1 MEGESYLGY
10 RRTQQGKIF
19 HDVERNERRM
29 GPPCRSEMC
38 KKSKNRSCNE
48 LQEEKRKDLFT
59 AFWKKM
65 TWDQRKTFILNTV
78 EKQPVK
84 RRRNQSENSRRQ
96 ASLHYFIN
104 INDNRK
110 QVCCNM
116 YLNTF
121 GIKKWTVRYWIDNIQ
136 KEGTTIAPSSLIT
149 HSRTADVASRR
160 RKDDKLFVNSFFD
173 SLQKMPS
180 HYCRQS
186 TTRKYLEP
194 LVTSASQLYNLYLEK
209 CQQENVTKVS
219 RFTFDSI
226 FKGQNL
232 SLFSPKKDQC
242 DLCCAHETGNLA
254 EEEYAKHKETKNRAR
269 TEKNQDKE
277 KAVSNLA
284 HVFTQDLQAVKLSP
298 LTRASAFY
306 YKKN

>member
-1 MEGESYLGY
+1 ML
-10 RRTQQGKIF
+10 R
-19 HDVERNERRM
+19 
-29 GPPCRSEMC
+29 EMNAEWDHPVVLRC
-38 KKSKNRSCNE
+38 AKKSKNRSCNE
-48 LQEEKRKDLFT
+48 LQEEKRKYLFT

-65 TWDQRKTFILNTV
+65 IWDQRKTFILNTV

-104 INDNRK
+104 INVNRK

-149 HSRTADVASRR
+149 HSRTADVASCR
-160 RKDDKLFVNSFFD
+160 RKDDKLFFNSFFD

-180 HYCRQS
+180 HYCRQF

-194 LVTSASQLYNLYLEK
+194 LITSASQLYNLYLEK

-269 TEKNQDKE
+269 TEK
-277 KAVSNLA
+277 
-284 HVFTQDLQAVKLSP
+284 
-298 LTRASAFY
+298 TRT
-306 YKKN
+306 KKRQ